1 MAEPPNPD
9 PTEDTDLA
17 EAEEA
22 ALREAAELADGQ
34 EPGDPF
40 ALEPDAIAG
49 EPAPRVRPARPAA
62 AATSPKKTPA
72 RTPRKPPAE
81 GNARARRAALRAAAR
96 AAAAASLPPDQA
108 TTAVV
113 PGEVRADSVIVSQG
127 GVGFVNATT
136 VDVRQGGIGRV
147 EARDVAVS
155 MGGIG
160 IARGESVSV
169 EMGGIGA
176 AFATDVRVSKGGV
189 NAVVAREALVE
200 QSIVQTVLADR
211 VVFQRPSGVLFLIAR
226 RVEGNVRALFDWRG
240 AVAFGAAFGVI
251 VSLLRRRR

>member
-9 PTEDTDLA
+9 PTDDTDLA

-22 ALREAAELADGQ
+22 ALREAAELTDGH
-34 EPGDPF
+34 EPGDSVN
-40 ALEPDAIAG
+40 LQPDDPIAVQ
-49 EPAPRVRPARPAA
+49 PAPKARPARPVTAA

-72 RTPRKPPAE
+72 RAPRKPPAE
-81 GNARARRAALRAAAR
+81 TRAAAP
-96 AAAAASLPPDQA
+96 ASPPPDQV

-127 GVGFVNATT
+127 GVGFANATS

-147 EARDVAVS
+147 EARDVAVT

-176 AFATDVRVSKGGV
+176 AFATDVRISKGGV
-189 NAVVAREALVE
+189 NAVVAREAHVE
-200 QSIVQTVLADR
+200 QSFVQTVLAER
-211 VVFQRPSGVLFLIAR
+211 VVFQRPSGVVFLIAR

-240 AVAFGAAFGVI
+240 AAAFGAAFGVI